1 MNANKTNNYENLVDE
16 NVDFLAILADL
27 NKTKPN
33 YENLVDENVDFLAI
47 LADQSQDKE

>member
-1 MNANKTNNYENLVDE
+1 MNANKTNNYANLVDE

-27 NKTKPN
+27 NKPD